1 MPVFR
6 LVTKTVRKPWGRR
19 SLGPGCDDVS
29 AGEQPI
35 GEIWFEVPRGSGLGE
50 PELLIKHLFTS
61 ERLSVQ
67 VHPDDAAAKAHGL
80 PRGKSEAWQIL
91 EAEPGASI
99 AMGLREPITK
109 DRLRAAA
116 KDGSIVALLDWKP
129 VRAGDFWYA
138 PAGTIH
144 AIGAGLSLIE
154 IQQNVDVTYRLYDY
168 GSNRELH
175 LDEAVEA
182 ARPAPY
188 EAPFA
193 PFELARGRR
202 VLAAGGPFVVERWAD
217 AFAGILAPRRGE
229 PVWLIPLRGEAVV
242 GSEPIEPGGVWIV
255 AGDAGVNFTGS
266 CDLLVAYSGRAV
278 HEALISRSRNE
289 RQS

>member
-1 MPVFR
+1 MPVVR
-6 LVTKTVRKPWGRR
+6 LETKTVKKPWGRR
-19 SLGPGCDDVS
+19 TLGSGFEEVEMGD
-29 AGEQPI
+29 EPI
-35 GEIWFEVPRGSGLGE
+35 GEIWFDVPAGSGLGE
-50 PELLIKHLFTS
+50 PQLLVKHLFTS

-67 VHPDDAAAKAHGL
+67 VHPDDVAAKAHGL

-99 AMGLREPITK
+99 AMGLRAPITK
-109 DRLRAAA
+109 DQLRAAA

-129 VRAGDFWYA
+129 VKAGDFWYA

-168 GSNRELH
+168 GSSRELH

-182 ARPAPY
+182 AIPAPY

-193 PFELARGRR
+193 PFDLGKTRR
-202 VLAAGGPFVVERWAD
+202 VLVAGGPFVVERWAE
-217 AFAGILAPRRGE
+217 ARTGVLAPARGE
-229 PVWLIPLRGEAVV
+229 PVWLIPLEGEAVV
-242 GSEPIEPGGVWIV
+242 GTEPIKPGGVWIV
-255 AGDAGVNFTGS
+255 SGAAGVSFSGA
-266 CDLLVAYSGRAV
+266 CELLVAYAGGAV
-278 HEALISRSRNE
+278 HKQLIG
-289 RQS
+289 

>member
-6 LVTKTVRKPWGRR
+6 LETKAVTKPWGRR
-19 SLGPGCDDVS
+19 SLGPAFDEVGV
-29 AGEQPI
+29 GEEPI
-35 GEIWFEVPRGSGLGE
+35 GEIWFEVPAGSDLVE

-67 VHPDDAAAKAHGL
+67 VHPDDAVARAQGL

-109 DRLRAAA
+109 ERLRAAA
-116 KDGSIVALLDWKP
+116 KDGSIVALLDWKS
-129 VRAGDFWYA
+129 VRAGDFLYA

-182 ARPAPY
+182 AHPAPY
-188 EAPFA
+188 AVSFA
-193 PFELARGRR
+193 PFDLAPGRR
-202 VLAAGGPFVVERWAD
+202 VLAAGGPFVVERWAE
-217 AFAGILAPRRGE
+217 AGNGILAPRRGE
-229 PVWLIPLRGEAVV
+229 PVWVIPLGGEAVV
-242 GSEPIEPGGVWIV
+242 GSEPIKPGGVWIV
-255 AGDAGVNFTGS
+255 SGNAGLNFTGS
-266 CDLLVAYSGRAV
+266 CELLVAYSGRTV
-278 HEALISRSRNE
+278 NE
-289 RQS
+289 GLLV